1 MEGNDVV
8 LARIDERTK
17 NTDRAISDIKDDVKS
32 IRTDLSSLYVT
43 KTEFT
48 PVKEDYVSK
57 KDFEPVR
64 KIVYGV
70 VGIILFA
77 VIGALVALVVK
88 NIKQ

>member
-17 NTDRAISDIKDDVKS
+17 NTDKAIADIKGDVRS
-32 IRTDLSSLYVT
+32 IREELSSTYVT
-43 KTEFT
+43 KTEFA

-70 VGIILFA
+70 IGIILVA

-88 NIKQ
+88 K

>member
-17 NTDRAISDIKDDVKS
+17 NTDKAIGDIKEDVKTL
-32 IRTDLSSLYVT
+32 REELSSHYVT

-48 PVKEDYVSK
+48 PVKDDYVSK

-70 VGIILFA
+70 VGIILA
-77 VIGALVALVVK
+77 TVIGALVALVLKK
-88 NIKQ
+88 N